1 MLKPRLVQVETN
13 VMKDGLT
20 QCFACEENEQ
30 IRAPSNQIR
39 FMTKLF
45 GQEIWTFSLAGWA

>member
-13 VMKDGLT
+13 IVKDGLT
-20 QCFACEENEQ
+20 PCFACKENER
-30 IRAPSNQIR
+30 IGAPSNQIR
-39 FMTKLF
+39 FMTKLS